1 MERRTLETIINSLG
15 IPHGSALV
23 SDPFTLMP
31 TVTGLMLSSEYL
43 RVSIPYGR
51 ISNAYAYEDSLYLML
66 DDGIIISAR
75 HKDD

>member
-15 IPHGSALV
+15 MPHGSALV

-31 TVTGLMLSSEYL
+31 TAMGLMLSSGYL
-43 RVSIPYGR
+43 RVSIPYER

>member
-23 SDPFTLMP
+23 SDPFTLIP
-31 TVTGLMLSSEYL
+31 TVTGLMLSSGHF
-43 RVSIPYGR
+43 RVAIPYGR
-51 ISNAYAYEDSLYLML
+51 ISNAYVYEDALYLML